1 MKSIFAGRPPTAFFP
16 YPSYV
21 HKERTSD
28 RVRKYNREEI
38 DYLFMSFKISDTT
51 HIYNAVVN
59 TCKNA
64 GFNMVEGANNYFNL
78 QWTGYI
84 TAADIKGLNKYQKT
98 NHFPNSTQLGRKD
111 LLWKNMNRLRIKFP
125 TDFVIA
131 PMSYLLTED
140 WEEFQMEREREPTTL
155 WILKPVAASCG
166 RGIKVIQSHTKIN
179 KREGI
184 LASKYIANP
193 HLLNGLKYDLRVYVL
208 VSSYNPLKVYM
219 YNDGLVRFA
228 TEKYNNDPNTLSKKF
243 IHLTN
248 FSVNKK
254 NTAKFVKNNDKKKND
269 GDSDDEDD
277 DEGANSSKWDFKQ
290 LRKAYEKNGIN
301 FQYVM
306 AQFKDLITKTLIS
319 VEPHIITSLQKN
331 PTNRIN
337 CFELY
342 GFDIMVDANMKPWVL
357 EVNVLPSLSS
367 SSPFD
372 KRIKTML
379 VCDVL
384 TLIGLRG
391 YDKSKFHA

>member
-1 MKSIFAGRPPTAFFP
+1 
-16 YPSYV
+16 
-21 HKERTSD
+21 
-28 RVRKYNREEI
+28 
-38 DYLFMSFKISDTT
+38 
-51 HIYNAVVN
+51 
-59 TCKNA
+59 
-64 GFNMVEGANNYFNL
+64 
-78 QWTGYI
+78 
-84 TAADIKGLNKYQKT
+84 
-98 NHFPNSTQLGRKD
+98 
-111 LLWKNMNRLRIKFP
+111 MNRLRIKFP

-131 PMSYLLTED
+131 PMSYLLTEE

-193 HLLNGLKYDLRVYVL
+193 HLINGLKYDLRVYVL

-219 YNDGLVRFA
+219 YDDGLVRFA

-254 NTAKFVKNNDKKKND
+254 NTAKFVKNNDKKKNND
-269 GDSDDEDD
+269 GSDDEDD

-319 VEPHIITSLQKN
+319 VEP
-331 PTNRIN
+331 
-337 CFELY
+337 
-342 GFDIMVDANMKPWVL
+342 
-357 EVNVLPSLSS
+357 
-367 SSPFD
+367 
-372 KRIKTML
+372 
-379 VCDVL
+379 
-384 TLIGLRG
+384 
-391 YDKSKFHA
+391 

>member
-1 MKSIFAGRPPTAFFP
+1 
-16 YPSYV
+16 
-21 HKERTSD
+21 
-28 RVRKYNREEI
+28 
-38 DYLFMSFKISDTT
+38 
-51 HIYNAVVN
+51 
-59 TCKNA
+59 
-64 GFNMVEGANNYFNL
+64 
-78 QWTGYI
+78 
-84 TAADIKGLNKYQKT
+84 
-98 NHFPNSTQLGRKD
+98 
-111 LLWKNMNRLRIKFP
+111 MNRLRIKFP

-131 PMSYLLTED
+131 PMSYLLTEE

-193 HLLNGLKYDLRVYVL
+193 HLINGLKYDLRVYVL

-219 YNDGLVRFA
+219 YDDGLVRFA

-254 NTAKFVKNNDKKKND
+254 NTAKFVKNNDKKKNND
-269 GDSDDEDD
+269 GSDDEDD

-319 VEPHIITSLQKN
+319 VEPQIIPNLQKN

-342 GFDIMVDANMKPWVL
+342 GFDIMVDANLKPWVL